1 MTSSKRLSDWESGFL
16 IGLFRADSH
25 NTPVCGLND
34 MFPPELLNSAGVPIY
49 TIAKMLTHRN
59 VKNTQIYA
67 EVMDPNKREAANVI
81 SLK

>member
-1 MTSSKRLSDWESGFL
+1 MT
-16 IGLFRADSH
+16 
-25 NTPVCGLND
+25 
-34 MFPPELLNSAGVPIY
+34 SAGVPTYTTY

-67 EVMDPNKREAANVI
+67 EIMDPNKREAANVI